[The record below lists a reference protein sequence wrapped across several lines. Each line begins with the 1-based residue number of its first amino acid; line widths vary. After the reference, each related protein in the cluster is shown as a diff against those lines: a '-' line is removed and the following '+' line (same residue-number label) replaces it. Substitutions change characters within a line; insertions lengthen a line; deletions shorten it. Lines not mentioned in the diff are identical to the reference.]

1 MELFFFPVI
10 SLFQFEKTTKKACN
24 CFWTL
29 IPKYY
34 DTPPCLNST
43 QLDCFNGVASDYSVN
58 QSDFI
63 QRYMDRCPLEC
74 DTVKYEFELS
84 SLNYPSTEEYNKFKS
99 DPGFADFQALYNN
112 IDVSTYE
119 LYKDYYYSMK
129 IFFPTTSYEQITDS
143 PQLDIYGLLANL
155 GGTLGMFLAFTVFSF
170 VELIEIIIKTL
181 WLFLSVKEVKSSSFA

>member
-1 MELFFFPVI
+1 M
-10 SLFQFEKTTKKACN
+10 
-24 CFWTL
+24 

-43 QLDCFNGVASDYSVN
+43 QLDCFNGVASDYRVN

-63 QRYMDRCPLEC
+63 QRYIDRCPLEC

-84 SLNYPSTEEYNKFKS
+84 SLNYPSKEDYNKLKS
-99 DPGFADFQALYNN
+99 DSVYYAAYKSFYSN

-129 IFFPTTSYEQITDS
+129 IFVPSTSYEQITDS
-143 PQLDIYGLLANL
+143 PQFDIYALLANL

-170 VELIEIIIKTL
+170 VELIEILMKTI
-181 WLFLSVKEVKSSSFA
+181 WLFFSVKEGKSSSTKLN